1 VKFAKIMKIEVKDCK
16 DILQD
21 FSDSKSIV
29 LSDTMFDQH
38 VVRKFVQG
46 VKFISFKI
54 DGDEIV
60 VDTDVKEESHVMFFK
75 KQFNTLET
83 IITKIEDL

>member
-1 VKFAKIMKIEVKDCK
+1 MKIEVKDCK